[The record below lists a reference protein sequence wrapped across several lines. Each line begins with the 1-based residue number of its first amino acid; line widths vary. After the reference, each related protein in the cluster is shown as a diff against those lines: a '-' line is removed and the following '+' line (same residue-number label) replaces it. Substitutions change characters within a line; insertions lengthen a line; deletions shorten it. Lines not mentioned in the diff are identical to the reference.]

1 MALLLHLYQHLWT
14 SPSQVGFIVFMMF
27 SGSNLEFILNLLYD
41 TVVAELETKRQK
53 ARDSYTKLTAEQK
66 AQRNAKR
73 REAYALKRNGSFA
86 LEMHTLV
93 TNCGIVSTAK
103 TFKHA

>member
-1 MALLLHLYQHLWT
+1 MMDGSVVVIQNLSSIYYMIQLLLHW
-14 SPSQVGFIVFMMF
+14 
-27 SGSNLEFILNLLYD
+27 
-41 TVVAELETKRQK
+41 K
-53 ARDSYTKLTAEQK
+53 ARDSYAKLTAEQK

-73 REAYALKRNGSFA
+73 REAYALKRNGSCA
-86 LEMHTLV
+86 PEMHTLI

>member
-1 MALLLHLYQHLWT
+1 MYLSKIISL
-14 SPSQVGFIVFMMF
+14 I
-27 SGSNLEFILNLLYD
+27 LLYASD
-41 TVVAELETKRQK
+41 RTALEIKRQK
-53 ARDSYTKLTAEQK
+53 ARDRYAKFTDEQK

-73 REAYALKRNGSFA
+73 REAYALKRNGSA
-86 LEMHTLV
+86 APEIHTLV